1 VVPGAGRGH
10 RQRRGAELE
19 LTELRYPAR
28 ALLVIGGPPGAG
40 KTTLAERAVRGAAL
54 FDPDAVRAELGG
66 DWPAALAATRE
77 RFRARLAAGE
87 GAVLVATAL
96 RHGHRLGYARDA
108 TRAGVP
114 CHLLFVD
121 ASADECRAARAAQ
134 GDARISDGLFE
145 HLLREWAALRR
156 ALAAGEPLPEEL
168 ASVTLLA
175 RPEAA
180 AVERIVLGPGR
191 GG

>member
-10 RQRRGAELE
+10 RQRRSAELE
-19 LTELRYPAR
+19 LTELRYPGR
-28 ALLVIGGPPGAG
+28 SLLVIGGPPGAG
-40 KTTLAERAVRGAAL
+40 KSTLAERAVRGAAVL
-54 FDPDAVRAELGG
+54 DPDAVRAELGG

-77 RFRARLAAGE
+77 RYRARLAAGE

-96 RHGHRLGYARDA
+96 RHGHRRGYARDA
-108 TRAGVP
+108 AEAGAP
-114 CHLLFVD
+114 WHLLFVD

-134 GDARISDGLFE
+134 GEPRIGDGLFE

-156 ALAAGEPLPEEL
+156 TLAAGDPLAEAP
-168 ASVTLLA
+168 ASVTVLT

-180 AVERIVLGPGR
+180 AVERIVLG
-191 GG
+191 